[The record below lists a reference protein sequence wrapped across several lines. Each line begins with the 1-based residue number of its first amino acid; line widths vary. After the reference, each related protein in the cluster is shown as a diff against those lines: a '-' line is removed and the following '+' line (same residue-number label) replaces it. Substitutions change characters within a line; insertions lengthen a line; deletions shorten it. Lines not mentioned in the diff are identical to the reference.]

1 MNKNLLAAAKL
12 QKAMS
17 GLKTAYRDASP
28 TDRRVIVAT
37 MKEVQAIHAQLVTAA
52 EEEEED
58 EMGELESEEDE
69 GAPDLSMD
77 EMAEGEEPASMEGD
91 ESMSMDE
98 AHMSEDDMMDESDTP
113 AGESLP
119 ALDFG
124 DDMDEESMSDDM
136 DEESMDEG
144 MGEESGF
151 GGTIELDGLEIP
163 EEYLSDLGDL
173 GLLDL
178 GGEGEDSEGMESEDF
193 EAGEQEEGDEDE
205 ELAVAALALAASAL
219 RAMKVSADE
228 RESSQEEDPKAEA
241 DEEGIFHEGEVL
253 DEEEIDALRSA
264 GLTASAKK
272 NDDVSVKLR
281 EISARLSKI
290 RAPVKASANET
301 VVSREKL
308 EEMGA
313 SSDSILDQAP
323 YTIKLLKA
331 SEDVRSAENGLR
343 VSLGYRSEDSSDG
356 PHGGQLYGI
365 YRASGR
371 IKLIAEVKNGKCVEL
386 RGAMNRLPSDEEKL
400 IAKAVWNSVPTSASV
415 KASANETVVSRE
427 KLEELGASS
436 DSLLDQAPYTVKRLK
451 TKEDARSAE
460 NDLKVSFMDRSSE
473 SEDYIPEGPHG
484 GQLYGIYRASGRIKL
499 IAEVKNGKCVELRGA
514 MNRLPSDEEKLI
526 AKAVWNSVPTS
537 ASVKASARNREAP
550 RPLAPRARASR

>member
-58 EMGELESEEDE
+58 EIGELESEEDE
-69 GAPDLSMD
+69 SAPDLSMD
-77 EMAEGEEPASMEGD
+77 EMAEGEDGEEPASMEDD

-98 AHMSEDDMMDESDTP
+98 AHMSEDDMMDESDIP
-113 AGESLP
+113 VGESLP

-124 DDMDEESMSDDM
+124 DDMDEESMSDGM
-136 DEESMDEG
+136 GEESMGEESMD
-144 MGEESGF
+144 EESGF
-151 GGTIELDGLEIP
+151 GGTVELDGLEIP

-178 GGEGEDSEGMESEDF
+178 GSEGEDSEGMESEDF

-228 RESSQEEDPKAEA
+228 RESSQEEDPEAEA
-241 DEEGIFHEGEVL
+241 DEEGIFHEGKVL
-253 DEEEIDALRSA
+253 DEEEIDALQSA

-290 RAPVKASANET
+290 RAPVKASNET

-356 PHGGQLYGI
+356 PHGGQI
-365 YRASGR
+365 
-371 IKLIAEVKNGKCVEL
+371 
-386 RGAMNRLPSDEEKL
+386 
-400 IAKAVWNSVPTSASV
+400 
-415 KASANETVVSRE
+415 
-427 KLEELGASS
+427 
-436 DSLLDQAPYTVKRLK
+436 
-451 TKEDARSAE
+451 
-460 NDLKVSFMDRSSE
+460 
-473 SEDYIPEGPHG
+473 
-484 GQLYGIYRASGRIKL
+484 YGIYRASGRIKL

>member
-58 EMGELESEEDE
+58 EIGELESEEDE

-77 EMAEGEEPASMEGD
+77 EMAEGEAGEEPASMEGD

-124 DDMDEESMSDDM
+124 DDMDEESMSDGM
-136 DEESMDEG
+136 DEESMDEES
-144 MGEESGF
+144 MGEGMDEEPGF
-151 GGTIELDGLEIP
+151 GGTVELDGLEIP

-228 RESSQEEDPKAEA
+228 RESSEEEDPEAEA
-241 DEEGIFHEGEVL
+241 DEEGIFHEGKVL
-253 DEEEIDALRSA
+253 DEEEIDALQSA

-290 RAPVKASANET
+290 RAPVKASA
-301 VVSREKL
+301 
-308 EEMGA
+308 
-313 SSDSILDQAP
+313 
-323 YTIKLLKA
+323 
-331 SEDVRSAENGLR
+331 
-343 VSLGYRSEDSSDG
+343 
-356 PHGGQLYGI
+356 
-365 YRASGR
+365 
-371 IKLIAEVKNGKCVEL
+371 
-386 RGAMNRLPSDEEKL
+386 
-400 IAKAVWNSVPTSASV
+400 
-415 KASANETVVSRE
+415 
-427 KLEELGASS
+427 
-436 DSLLDQAPYTVKRLK
+436 
-451 TKEDARSAE
+451 
-460 NDLKVSFMDRSSE
+460 
-473 SEDYIPEGPHG
+473 
-484 GQLYGIYRASGRIKL
+484 
-499 IAEVKNGKCVELRGA
+499 
-514 MNRLPSDEEKLI
+514 
-526 AKAVWNSVPTS
+526 
-537 ASVKASARNREAP
+537 RNREAP

>member
-52 EEEEED
+52 EEED
-58 EMGELESEEDE
+58 EIGELESEEDE

-98 AHMSEDDMMDESDTP
+98 AHMSEDDMMDESDIP

-124 DDMDEESMSDDM
+124 DDMDEESMSDGM
-136 DEESMDEG
+136 DEESMSDG
-144 MGEESGF
+144 MDEESGF

-228 RESSQEEDPKAEA
+228 RESSQEEDPEAEQE
-241 DEEGIFHEGEVL
+241 EEGSILHEGRVL
-253 DEEEIDALRSA
+253 DEKEIDALQSA

-290 RAPVKASANET
+290 RAPVKALFINIAEGGT
-301 VVSREKL
+301 LLISRERL
-308 EEMGA
+308 EEM
-313 SSDSILDQAP
+313 
-323 YTIKLLKA
+323 
-331 SEDVRSAENGLR
+331 
-343 VSLGYRSEDSSDG
+343 
-356 PHGGQLYGI
+356 
-365 YRASGR
+365 
-371 IKLIAEVKNGKCVEL
+371 
-386 RGAMNRLPSDEEKL
+386 
-400 IAKAVWNSVPTSASV
+400 
-415 KASANETVVSRE
+415 
-427 KLEELGASS
+427 GASS

-451 TKEDARSAE
+451 TKEDASSAE

-473 SEDYIPEGPHG
+473 SEDYIPEGHHG

-499 IAEVKNGKCVELRGA
+499 VAEVKDGKCIELRGA

-537 ASVKASARNREAP
+537 ASVKASARKSEAP
-550 RPLAPRARASR
+550 RPLAPRARATR

>member
-52 EEEEED
+52 EVEEED
-58 EMGELESEEDE
+58 EIGELESEEDE

-77 EMAEGEEPASMEGD
+77 EMAEGEAGEEPASMEDD

-98 AHMSEDDMMDESDTP
+98 AHMSEDDMMDESDIP

-124 DDMDEESMSDDM
+124 DDMGEESMSDGMDEESMS
-136 DEESMDEG
+136 EESMDEG
-144 MGEESGF
+144 MDEEPGF
-151 GGTIELDGLEIP
+151 GGTVELDGLEIP
-163 EEYLSDLGDL
+163 EEYHSDLGDL

-228 RESSQEEDPKAEA
+228 RESSQEEDPEAEQE
-241 DEEGIFHEGEVL
+241 EEGSILHEGEVL
-253 DEEEIDALRSA
+253 DEKEIDALQSA

-356 PHGGQLYGI
+356 PHGGQI
-365 YRASGR
+365 
-371 IKLIAEVKNGKCVEL
+371 
-386 RGAMNRLPSDEEKL
+386 
-400 IAKAVWNSVPTSASV
+400 
-415 KASANETVVSRE
+415 
-427 KLEELGASS
+427 
-436 DSLLDQAPYTVKRLK
+436 
-451 TKEDARSAE
+451 
-460 NDLKVSFMDRSSE
+460 
-473 SEDYIPEGPHG
+473 
-484 GQLYGIYRASGRIKL
+484 YGIYRASGRIKL

-550 RPLAPRARASR
+550 RP

>member
-58 EMGELESEEDE
+58 EIGELESEEDE

-77 EMAEGEEPASMEGD
+77 EMDEGEAGEEPASMEDD

-113 AGESLP
+113 VGESLP

-124 DDMDEESMSDDM
+124 DDMDEESMSDGM

-178 GGEGEDSEGMESEDF
+178 GSEGEDSEGMESEDF

-228 RESSQEEDPKAEA
+228 RESSQEEDPEAEQE
-241 DEEGIFHEGEVL
+241 EEGSILHEGKVL
-253 DEEEIDALRSA
+253 NEEEIDALQSA

-290 RAPVKASANET
+290 RASVKASANET

-308 EEMGA
+308 EELGA

-343 VSLGYRSEDSSDG
+343 VSLGYRTEDRSDG
-356 PHGGQLYGI
+356 PHGGQI
-365 YRASGR
+365 
-371 IKLIAEVKNGKCVEL
+371 
-386 RGAMNRLPSDEEKL
+386 
-400 IAKAVWNSVPTSASV
+400 
-415 KASANETVVSRE
+415 
-427 KLEELGASS
+427 
-436 DSLLDQAPYTVKRLK
+436 
-451 TKEDARSAE
+451 
-460 NDLKVSFMDRSSE
+460 
-473 SEDYIPEGPHG
+473 
-484 GQLYGIYRASGRIKL
+484 YGIYRASGRIKL

-550 RPLAPRARASR
+550 RPLAPRARATR